1 LKEDHLNLCECEWL
15 QPSAR
20 TKHRCTNQCRLFMWY
35 SIVEVGVF
43 QCWAAIG
50 IELASKDKVD
60 VFLEAAGEWRK
71 RITFKRL
78 KLANEGYS

>member
-1 LKEDHLNLCECEWL
+1 
-15 QPSAR
+15 
-20 TKHRCTNQCRLFMWY
+20 MWY